1 MELYYQKEIDD
12 LITEIEY
19 IINNIIVILSYRY
32 NLDIIFE

>member
-19 IINNIIVILSYRY
+19 IIEYIIVILSYRY

>member
-1 MELYYQKEIDD
+1 MEFYYQKEIDD
-12 LITEIEY
+12 LITDIEY